1 MGEAERSRLGEIC
14 AYRGGKALPEEL
26 TAISLDVLPS
36 EQLARA
42 KEAERIEKVRRRRA
56 GLPEEAP
63 PPRKEEKPGAY
74 GTFDASVS
82 RLASRLALAVWNR
95 IFGTSLGDVAAVMN
109 HSRRNRSDD
118 ALSSRDGSDG
128 RMKKKPSGAELSAYI
143 GKATQAALG
152 LSDPSRKVHARG
164 VF

>member
-1 MGEAERSRLGEIC
+1 MRAEAYRPPHQRPMGESERTRLGEIC

-63 PPRKEEKPGAY
+63 PPKKEEKPGGALAAAIAAEIDERAAHLADLDALGVNHDARTIAGEIKARVRELHKLDPAAAAAY
-74 GTFDASVS
+74 GFADARSDAEDAAAASV
-82 RLASRLALAVWNR
+82 R
-95 IFGTSLGDVAAVMN
+95 TSAPFY
-109 HSRRNRSDD
+109 R
-118 ALSSRDGSDG
+118 
-128 RMKKKPSGAELSAYI
+128 E
-143 GKATQAALG
+143 
-152 LSDPSRKVHARG
+152 
-164 VF
+164 